1 MIRNRNTLPL
11 MRVLTTVWGLV
22 ALVACSNNYQAPV
35 TEAGQR
41 QVITPPL
48 IVENSDD
55 DSARRLPV
63 SQRAQ
68 ASSARPVTS
77 STSVSG
83 SAQRPGT
90 HRVQSGETLFSI
102 AFQYDLDFRS
112 LAIANDLD
120 PPYTIF
126 VDQVLSLNVDQPRTG
141 TSTRNSS
148 IGTPVS
154 DNAVAQTRAGNT
166 GGGVIRQRIGS
177 QQAPDWQWPHRGSVV
192 RDFSVSGNEGLDI
205 AGALGDP
212 VYAAGNG
219 DVVYTG
225 RGIQGVGNLI
235 IIRHNDRYL
244 SAYGHNSV
252 MLVAEGA
259 HVQAGQKIAEVGENG
274 AGIPMLHFE
283 IREEGKS
290 IDPKRLLPR

>member
-1 MIRNRNTLPL
+1 MSPS
-11 MRVLTTVWGLV
+11 LTTYSLSRSLAVLAGLAV
-22 ALVACSNNYQAPV
+22 LAACSNNYQAPV

-48 IVENSDD
+48 IVDTSDD

-63 SQRAQ
+63 NQRAQ
-68 ASSARPVTS
+68 VSASRPASTS
-77 STSVSG
+77 SSVSA
-83 SAQRPGT
+83 SASRPGT

-126 VDQVLSLNVDQPRTG
+126 VDQVLSLNVDQPRASTA
-141 TSTRNSS
+141 TRNNN
-148 IGTPVS
+148 IGTPVG

-166 GGGVIRQRIGS
+166 GGGVIRQSIGS
-177 QQAPDWQWPHRGSVV
+177 QQAPDWQWPHRGSIV

-205 AGALGDP
+205 AGNPGDP

-252 MLVAEGA
+252 MLVGEGT

-274 AGIPMLHFE
+274 AGVPMLHFE

-290 IDPKRLLPR
+290 IDPKGLLPR